1 VKHDAALALLGLVC
15 LCQTLCVVG
24 VLWMRDGFDQ
34 LHFSSASSTVGLF
47 ALAGAVALT
56 GFSSVSGTIDC
67 LVALA
72 LTFVL
77 NPVMTSATARAGRRM
92 RYKSLD
98 PQPREFEQQ
107 P

>member
-15 LCQTLCVVG
+15 LCQTVCVVG

-34 LHFSSASSTVGLF
+34 LHFSGASSTVGLF
-47 ALAGAVALT
+47 ALGAAVVLT
-56 GFSSVSGTIDC
+56 GFSSVAGTVDC

-77 NPVMTSATARAGRRM
+77 NPVMIVATARAGRRM
-92 RYKSLD
+92 RRESLD
-98 PQPREFEQQ
+98 PTTREFEQQ

>member
-1 VKHDAALALLGLVC
+1 MKHDVALALLGLAC
-15 LCQTLCVVG
+15 LCQTVCVVG

-47 ALAGAVALT
+47 ALAVAVALT
-56 GFSSVSGTIDC
+56 GFSSVAGSIDC

-77 NPVMTSATARAGRRM
+77 NPVMVSATARAGRRM
-92 RYKSLD
+92 RYESLD
-98 PQPREFEQQ
+98 PTTREFEQQ